1 MGGIIPSLRFALEG
15 VCGSWSDRTLW
26 QRSQP
31 HMRKDAADLT
41 PLSTQ
46 WCFFLG
52 TCFGHSKKTRLV
64 LAIAEASIVRGGERA
79 HDA

>member
-1 MGGIIPSLRFALEG
+1 VRSTAI
-15 VCGSWSDRTLW
+15 TLW

-31 HMRKDAADLT
+31 HMRKDAVDLT
-41 PLSTQ
+41 PLSAQ

-52 TCFGHSKKTRLV
+52 TRFEHSEKTRLF
-64 LAIAEASIVRGGERA
+64 LAVAGNSIVRGGERA